1 MIPGQILEAA
11 RAGNLEGPG
20 VEPNVVAAA
29 VDHFASIG
37 DAASALELAARAW
50 RLWLARGELDA
61 GQAVVATA
69 LSVPGAADVTVWTVR
84 ALCADG
90 MFAFRAGD
98 ELRSRASNEK
108 ALDIARETGDVR
120 GECDAL
126 TGLGRLALRDC

>member
-1 MIPGQILEAA
+1 MIPAQILAAA

-20 VEPNVVAAA
+20 VEPKAVAAA

-50 RLWLARGELDA
+50 RLWFSRGELDA
-61 GQAVVATA
+61 GRAVVATA
-69 LSVPGAADVTVWTVR
+69 LGVPGGDDVTEWTVR

-90 MFAFRAGD
+90 AFAFRAGD
-98 ELRSRASNEK
+98 QLRSRASNEK
-108 ALDIARETGDVR
+108 ALDIASETGDMR

-126 TGLGRLALRDC
+126 TG